1 MILLQILVFIAFT
14 IFFHVMAESIL
25 KGDNTTA
32 LVSLILTVGV
42 GFVLIA
48 YLGVM
53 LSPNINIGLVL
64 ILTVIMHGLYFFGD
78 IMQKFEDDLSHD
90 WFNAF
95 GIFTSVGIFFC
106 LV

>member
-1 MILLQILVFIAFT
+1 MILLQIFTFIVLTVFL
-14 IFFHVMAESIL
+14 HVVIESL
-25 KGDNTTA
+25 MQGKTTDA
-32 LVSLILTVGV
+32 LIGLILASGV
-42 GFVLIA
+42 GFVLFG
-48 YLGVM
+48 YLDVM
-53 LSPNINIGLVL
+53 LSPHINVGLVL